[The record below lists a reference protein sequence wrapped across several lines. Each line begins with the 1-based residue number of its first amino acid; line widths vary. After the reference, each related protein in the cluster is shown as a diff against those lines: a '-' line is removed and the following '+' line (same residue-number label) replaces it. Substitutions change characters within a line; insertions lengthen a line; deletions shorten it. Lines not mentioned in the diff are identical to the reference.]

1 MNLKTLV
8 VVLISACFFSA
19 MKAQELK
26 DIDSIDVDTL
36 SKKQRKKLV
45 DSLTYETASGLPIAA
60 SKIYFTDSKF
70 TISGF
75 FESNYINYRGPKNT
89 DSGDLELYQT
99 NLQRFVTYAAYKP
112 KDWLVIYA
120 EIFAEFV
127 NDGTNESEWEYL
139 PEFFLDFL
147 ISKEFNVRV
156 GTHQPQIGYI
166 NNNDEPI
173 MFYSVNR
180 PEVERLIIPSQWIDL
195 GLMTYGNIGNDLKWS
210 LSAYQGLD
218 ANNLNGATWI
228 RGGREDALRF
238 NLSNMLINSSL
249 KFTGIKNT
257 EIGLNGLYTKLGSEE
272 TLSDQFGNERKVD
285 ASTYLLSSYVR
296 HEIGD
301 WSFMGLASYGE
312 TRGTRDLFELTSQN
326 NQNGEIL
333 GNKVFGYYA
342 EVGYDI
348 LPVLGLNKRKAKG
361 KSDNFLIKAN
371 EMKLPVFVRYE
382 RLDTHAG
389 VSNIFNNSDLLRSD
403 LNVVTIGANFNP
415 RRSIVIKANYQ
426 IRDNDQPLFTG
437 DFEGNRFEIGVGF
450 IF

>member
-1 MNLKTLV
+1 MKTSNLIF
-8 VVLISACFFSA
+8 LIFLLGSINLIWSQDI
-19 MKAQELK
+19 KE
-26 DIDSIDVDTL
+26 IDSIDLDSI
-36 SKKQRKKLV
+36 SKKEKKKLV

-60 SKIYFTDSKF
+60 SKIYFSDSKF

-75 FESNYINYRGPKNT
+75 FESNFINYRGPKNRA
-89 DSGDLELYQT
+89 SGDLELYQT
-99 NLQRFVTYAAYKP
+99 NLQRLVTYAAYKP

-173 MFYSVNR
+173 MFHSVNR

-218 ANNLNGATWI
+218 ASNLNGATWI

-238 NLSNMLINSSL
+238 NLNNMLINSSL
-249 KFTGIKNT
+249 KYTGIRDT
-257 EIGLNGLYTKLGSEE
+257 EIGLNGLYTLLGKDQKIQ
-272 TLSDQFGNERKVD
+272 DQFGNERKVD
-285 ASTYLLSSYVR
+285 ASTYLLSSYAR
-296 HEIGD
+296 HEIGP

-326 NQNGEIL
+326 NEEGEIL
-333 GNKVFGYYA
+333 GNKVFGYYL

-348 LPVLGLNKRKAKG
+348 LPALGLNKRKAKD
-361 KSDNFLIKAN
+361 KRDNFLVKAN

-389 VSNIFNNSDLLRSD
+389 VNTVFQESNLFRSD

-426 IRDNDQPLFTG
+426 IRDNNQALATG
-437 DFEGNRFEIGVGF
+437 DFEGNRFEVGVGF

>member
-1 MNLKTLV
+1 MSVSFVYT
-8 VVLISACFFSA
+8 
-19 MKAQELK
+19 QEIEG
-26 DIDSIDVDTL
+26 IDSIKVKRI
-36 SKKQRKKLV
+36 SPKNGKKLL

-127 NDGTNESEWEYL
+127 NDGTDESEWEYL
-139 PEFFLDFL
+139 PEFFFDFL
-147 ISKEFNVRV
+147 ISKEFNLRV

-218 ANNLNGATWI
+218 ATNLNGATWI

-238 NLSNMLINSSL
+238 NLNNLLFNSSL
-249 KFTGIKNT
+249 KYTGIKDT
-257 EIGLNGLYTKLGSEE
+257 EIGLNGVYTQLGRDQKI
-272 TLSDQFGNERKVD
+272 TDQFGNERSVD
-285 ASTYLLSSYVR
+285 ASTYLVSSYVR
-296 HEIGD
+296 REIGN
-301 WSFMGLASYGE
+301 WNFMGLASYGE
-312 TRGTRDLFELTSQN
+312 TRGTQDLFELTN
-326 NQNGEIL
+326 VGDNEGEIL

-342 EVGYDI
+342 EIGYDI
-348 LPVLGLNKRKAKG
+348 LPALGLNKRKAKG
-361 KSDNFLIKAN
+361 KKDNFLVKAN
-371 EMKLPVFVRYE
+371 EMKLPIFVRYE

-389 VSNIFNNSDLLRSD
+389 VSDAFIDSNLKRSD
-403 LNVVTIGANFNP
+403 LNAITIGANFNP
-415 RRSIVIKANYQ
+415 KRSIVIKANYQ

-437 DFEGNRFEIGVGF
+437 DFEGNRFELGVGF